1 MKEKNANIAAGIVCL
16 GLAYMG
22 FEYESGWAFLG
33 SVLAFLSA
41 ID

>member
-1 MKEKNANIAAGIVCL
+1 MNEKGKIAAGIVCL